1 MKILIDKRKKV
12 PVYLQIAEQIKEY
25 IFDGA
30 ISDGYALPSE
40 RVLAADLGVHRNTVT
55 KAYHELKA
63 EGLLVA
69 SQGKDYRVARYAD
82 ESSASRR
89 KAVPPKPVNWEG
101 IMKDEYAGFES
112 EFDQLY
118 SKSFDS
124 GLISFGG
131 GVAARE
137 PYPPE
142 EVAGTFEKLFREG
155 GDKAYFY
162 APYQGDLEL
171 RRQIAAFLGTKGIK
185 TDASHIQ
192 IFSENNQALD
202 FILNL
207 MLQPGDKVLMEE
219 TTSPD
224 VFRTFEMAGVELI
237 SAPMDDNGMI
247 CENLDTIIEREK
259 PAFIYTGSSFNNPTG
274 TMLTVERKRKLLDL
288 SYKYRI
294 PIIEEDEASE
304 LYYDMVKSI
313 VEKDIHPA
321 ECGLVFVAN
330 SGEEGLGNLKG
341 VRKIMADYGKRTR
354 EFITLDHN
362 THGMV
367 NSAVGSHRYKIS
379 VTSQGGHSFN
389 AFGNSNALE
398 VISQLVC
405 ELYKVNVPKK
415 ENSKTTYNVGVI
427 SGGTSVN
434 TIAQSAEM
442 LFEYRSDDFECLSYM
457 KQRFDAV
464 IEYIS
469 GLRSADGVQ
478 IKVEL
483 VGERPCGKGVD
494 AAKQTALEN
503 RCREV
508 YKRICN
514 NDLTTE
520 SGSTDCNIPLS
531 MGIPSICIGVGD
543 GKGTHTREERLDL
556 STIEKGSNAAYE
568 VIMGYF
574 GK

>member
-12 PVYLQIAEQIKEY
+12 PVYLQIAEQIKEH

-69 SQGKDYRVARYAD
+69 SQGKGYRVARYAD

-304 LYYDMVKSI
+304 LYYDIKPVPSLRSMDTGSNVIYMYSFSLTMMPGAGISFVVAEKNIIERFSDMFSLRVASPDWAAQMVTLEYMKT
-313 VEKDIHPA
+313 
-321 ECGLVFVAN
+321 GTFF
-330 SGEEGLGNLKG
+330 
-341 VRKIMADYGKRTR
+341 KR
-354 EFITLDHN
+354 L
-362 THGMV
+362 
-367 NSAVGSHRYKIS
+367 
-379 VTSQGGHSFN
+379 
-389 AFGNSNALE
+389 
-398 VISQLVC
+398 
-405 ELYKVNVPKK
+405 
-415 ENSKTTYNVGVI
+415 
-427 SGGTSVN
+427 
-434 TIAQSAEM
+434 
-442 LFEYRSDDFECLSYM
+442 DDFRSVYRRKRDLMCSLIDAFKDEYGLEYDIPRGGVYLWIKLPAGCSARSLLRETQRRGMTFMPGHLFYTKKSRGNDHIRLNYSYPTE
-457 KQRFDAV
+457 QQIR
-464 IEYIS
+464 E
-469 GLRSADGVQ
+469 GVK
-478 IKVEL
+478 I
-483 VGERPCGKGVD
+483 
-494 AAKQTALEN
+494 LE
-503 RCREV
+503 
-508 YKRICN
+508 
-514 NDLTTE
+514 E
-520 SGSTDCNIPLS
+520 SLAHEKTD
-531 MGIPSICIGVGD
+531 
-543 GKGTHTREERLDL
+543 
-556 STIEKGSNAAYE
+556 
-568 VIMGYF
+568 
-574 GK
+574 